1 MLQEKE
7 KMKNLAKF
15 KDKHYHCIHLKKK
28 MQKIEYLNN
37 KEINE
42 IREKYKEK
50 NDISKNI
57 KDMIHQRFQ
66 ELDT

>member
-28 MQKIEYLNN
+28 YRN
-37 KEINE
+37 
-42 IREKYKEK
+42 
-50 NDISKNI
+50 
-57 KDMIHQRFQ
+57 FF
-66 ELDT
+66 